1 MEMANAEPPGD
12 PTPGSG
18 TEAAGRGNIAVGDSA
33 HGTFVAGIGNRVV
46 VVGGLAL
53 AIGLLLLGLVGFGFY
68 DHRRDQR

>member
-1 MEMANAEPPGD
+1 MANAELPGD

-18 TEAAGRGNIAVGDSA
+18 TEAAGCGNIAVGGSA